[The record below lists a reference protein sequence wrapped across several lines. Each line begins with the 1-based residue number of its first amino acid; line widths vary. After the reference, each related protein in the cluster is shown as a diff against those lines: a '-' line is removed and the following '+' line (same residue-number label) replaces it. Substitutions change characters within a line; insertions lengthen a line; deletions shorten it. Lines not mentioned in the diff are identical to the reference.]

1 MSIGKQVI
9 QMFKEGDESLKD
21 LLRTTLSESTR
32 SIVSRDLLLEE
43 DGEEPDKIDAQGTEE
58 DPVLDPSMDR
68 EFFLKSFEV
77 GENTVTIKTIGVGK
91 NKPVS
96 VYINGVRWEMFPGP
110 IRAEEEAKKFI
121 MSSAFEDWNASTED
135 SDNNVKDAAVEKE
148 MEPKVE
154 DKKKEEEDD
163 EEEEEKKESSEA
175 KE

>member
-1 MSIGKQVI
+1 MHIGKQVI

-21 LLRTTLSESTR
+21 LLRATLSESTR

-43 DGEEPDKIDAQGTEE
+43 DGEEPDKIDAQGTDE

-135 SDNNVKDAAVEKE
+135 SDNNVKDAAIEKE
-148 MEPKVE
+148 TEPKVE

-163 EEEEEKKESSEA
+163 EDEEKKESSEA

>member
-21 LLRTTLSESTR
+21 LLRATLSESTR
-32 SIVSRDLLLEE
+32 SAVSRDLLFEEEHE
-43 DGEEPDKIDAQGTEE
+43 DGEPDKIDAQGTEA
-58 DPVLDPSMDR
+58 DPVLDPGMDR
-68 EFFLKSFEV
+68 EFFLKSFDV

-96 VYINGVRWEMFPGP
+96 AYINGVRWEMFPGP
-110 IRAEEEAKKFI
+110 IRAEEESKKFI

-148 MEPKVE
+148 IEPKVE

-163 EEEEEKKESSEA
+163 DEEKKESSEA